1 MKISYNWLQ
10 EFIDLDLNPEELAD
24 KLTLIGLEVE
34 EIEEFGSTLEGVIVG
49 EVLETKPHPN
59 ADRLKVCTVNLGEEQ
74 VQIVCGADNVAAGQK
89 VPVATVGS
97 TLPIKLDDGSFL
109 TLRKAKLRGEE
120 SHGMICAE
128 DELGLGSDH
137 DGIMVL
143 DSSLETGTLISDIFD
158 LYQDTIIEIA
168 ITPNRPDA
176 TCHLGV
182 ARDIAAA
189 LDLELVKPAVN
200 NFPFRNEGVSAN
212 ADGVVEI
219 DGQKIHSNYISNLP
233 YNSDLKERAR
243 ELRKA
248 GNLPE
253 VLFWNE
259 VKSKKFFGLDF
270 DRQRVIGSY
279 IVDFYV
285 KSLGLVVEIDGSSH
299 DNKQEYDAERQAY
312 LEELG
317 IKVKRFTTDEVK
329 EDISWVLDQLAN
341 YVVQEYR
348 TPRPDSHRDTPLK
361 EGNSNPD
368 YSIEVESDKCHRY
381 VAKLVKNVT
390 IEDSPKWLQ
399 DKLTAIGLR
408 PVNNVV
414 DITNYVMYELGQP
427 LHAFDFDNLNGG
439 TVIIKEFD
447 KEVEFETLDHIK
459 RTCAP
464 GTLFICDGNGPVAIA
479 GVMGGLHSEVSDSTT
494 NILIESAY
502 FDPGSIRKTSKQQTL
517 QTDASYRFERGIDP
531 NLQAIAAQRTADLII
546 EVCGGEAEVGITDI
560 HPVKT
565 ETHQLTLRKS
575 YVNRLLGTNLSVDE
589 IIQIVN
595 GLELDVVS
603 KNEDTITFEIPTF
616 RPDLER
622 EVDLIEEVGRLFDY
636 NKIGSKNQGIFVS
649 TEPLTDWEL
658 LLSKTRD
665 VGVQLGF
672 KEIYSNSLISQ
683 NEALNFVSEEQM
695 IETLNPLNKDMSTMR
710 PSLMH
715 GFLKS
720 ASYNFNRKAE
730 TIRFFEVGNVFSQ
743 SEDATYHDGINEQ
756 THLLLGLSGLKNT
769 EHWTG
774 KAIPF
779 SIFDL
784 KSEVNAFFTKL
795 GLAGSIKIEAIDE
808 SSLTYSFKKIELGK
822 VSTVSQAL
830 LDVYDIEH
838 KTYIAE
844 FSLDKISE
852 ALGKHKAKS
861 FTPIP
866 KFPAFE
872 FDFAV
877 IVKQEVSAGDLMNSI
892 KSNAGNTLKN
902 IDIFDVFEGESIGAG
917 NKSIAFR
924 LNFIDPNKTLNI
936 KEVEPI
942 IQRVV
947 KSLEKQFSAKLRS

>member
-10 EFIDLDLNPEELAD
+10 EFIDLDLSPEELAD

-49 EVLETKPHPN
+49 EVLETKAHPN
-59 ADRLKVCTVNLGEEQ
+59 ADRLKVCTVDLGDEK
-74 VQIVCGADNVAAGQK
+74 VQIVCGANNVAAGQK

-128 DELGLGSDH
+128 DELGLGTDH

-143 DSSLETGTLISDIFD
+143 DPSLETGTPISDIFD

-189 LDLELVKPAVN
+189 LDLELVKPAVKV
-200 NFPFRNEGVSAN
+200 PES
-212 ADGVVEI
+212 
-219 DGQKIHSNYISNLP
+219 SNTS
-233 YNSDLKERAR
+233 
-243 ELRKA
+243 
-248 GNLPE
+248 
-253 VLFWNE
+253 
-259 VKSKKFFGLDF
+259 
-270 DRQRVIGSY
+270 
-279 IVDFYV
+279 
-285 KSLGLVVEIDGSSH
+285 
-299 DNKQEYDAERQAY
+299 
-312 LEELG
+312 
-317 IKVKRFTTDEVK
+317 
-329 EDISWVLDQLAN
+329 
-341 YVVQEYR
+341 
-348 TPRPDSHRDTPLK
+348 
-361 EGNSNPD
+361 D

-381 VAKLVKNVT
+381 VGKLVKNVT

-414 DITNYVMYELGQP
+414 DITNYVMYELGEP
-427 LHAFDFDNLNGG
+427 LHAFDFDNLNNGK
-439 TVIIKEFD
+439 IIVKEFD
-447 KEVEFETLDHIK
+447 KEIEFETLDHIK
-459 RTCAP
+459 RKCEP

-546 EVCGGEAEVGITDI
+546 EVCGGEAEAGITDI

-565 ETHQLTLRKS
+565 GTHQLILRKS
-575 YVNRLLGTNLSVDE
+575 YVNRLLGTDLSVEE

-603 KNEDTITFEIPTF
+603 KDEDTITFEIPTF

-683 NEALNFVSEEQM
+683 KEALNFVTEEQM

-730 TIRFFEVGNVFSQ
+730 TIRFFEVGNVFVQ

-756 THLLLGLSGLKNT
+756 THLLFGLSGLKNS

-774 KAIPF
+774 KAMPF

-795 GLAGSIKIEAIDE
+795 GLAGSIKIKAIDE
-808 SSLTYSFKKIELGK
+808 NSLTYSFKKIELGK
-822 VSTVSQAL
+822 VSTVSESM

-852 ALGKHKAKS
+852 ALAKHKAKS

-877 IVKQEVSAGDLMNSI
+877 IVEQEVSAGDLMNSI
-892 KSNAGNTLKN
+892 KSNAGNTLNN
-902 IDIFDVFEGESIGAG
+902 IDIFDVFEDESIGEG